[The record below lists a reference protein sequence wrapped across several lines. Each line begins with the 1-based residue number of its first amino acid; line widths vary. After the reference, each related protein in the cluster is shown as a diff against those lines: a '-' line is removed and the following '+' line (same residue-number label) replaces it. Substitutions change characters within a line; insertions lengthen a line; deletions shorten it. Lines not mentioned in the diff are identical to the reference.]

1 MEVQTTERPAT
12 EAWAE
17 EHPIRH
23 ARLVDQIAAKYP
35 ITEVANG
42 VRPTTGDY
50 CVWGA
55 VGLYFGWNYE
65 RVGKSKGW
73 PTTSETIASASGGRL
88 DRTLVCR
95 GMVAHDASRP
105 SAEVWNLVDKALRA
119 AGLC

>member
-35 ITEVANG
+35 LE
-42 VRPTTGDY
+42 RKDY

-55 VGLYFGWNYE
+55 VAAWFGWRPEPSWYLP
-65 RVGKSKGW
+65 VGQGVDVY
-73 PTTSETIASASGGRL
+73 PA
-88 DRTLVCR
+88 
-95 GMVAHDASRP
+95 MQAHDSGRP
-105 SAEVWNLVDKALRA
+105 DAEVWNLVDEALRA

>member
-35 ITEVANG
+35 IGDAWSGRVDT
-42 VRPTTGDY
+42 DY
-50 CVWGA
+50 CIWGA
-55 VGLYFGWNYE
+55 VSMYL
-65 RVGKSKGW
+65 GW
-73 PTTSETIASASGGRL
+73 PVEPGDVEGWPMSSRAVRERANTPLLHPYEA
-88 DRTLVCR
+88 
-95 GMVAHDASRP
+95 MHAHDSGRP
-105 SAEVWNLVDKALRA
+105 SAEVWNLVDEALRA

>member
-35 ITEVANG
+35 LVSFHE
-42 VRPTTGDY
+42 RPKQNY

-55 VGLYFGWNYE
+55 VGLWFGW
-65 RVGKSKGW
+65 K
-73 PTTSETIASASGGRL
+73 
-88 DRTLVCR
+88 
-95 GMVAHDASRP
+95 
-105 SAEVWNLVDKALRA
+105 
-119 AGLC
+119 